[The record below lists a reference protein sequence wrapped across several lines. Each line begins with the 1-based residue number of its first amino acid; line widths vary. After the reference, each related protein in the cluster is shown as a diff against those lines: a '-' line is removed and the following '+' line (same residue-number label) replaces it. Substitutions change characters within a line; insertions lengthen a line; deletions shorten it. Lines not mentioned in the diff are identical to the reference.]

1 MIFVMGLKGITEF
14 DGVYSLVNTVA
25 KGGDELIHCMVRSDG
40 FWLLRLLG
48 FWLS

>member
-1 MIFVMGLKGITEF
+1 MGLKGITEF

-25 KGGDELIHCMVRSDG
+25 KGGDELLIHCMVRRDG